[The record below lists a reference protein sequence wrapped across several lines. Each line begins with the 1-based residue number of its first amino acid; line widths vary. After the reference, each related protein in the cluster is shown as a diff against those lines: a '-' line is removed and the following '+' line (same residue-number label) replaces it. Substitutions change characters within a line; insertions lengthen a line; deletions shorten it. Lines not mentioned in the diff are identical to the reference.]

1 MFERKQ
7 RTKKRWKSTDEKKRF
22 FIILFERKQ
31 RTKERWKSTDEQ
43 ICFDK
48 ICVGKG
54 KKDDIYIVVNG
65 DIKCKISIFN

>member
-1 MFERKQ
+1 MKVRKFADEKKRFFIILFERKQ

-31 RTKERWKSTDEQ
+31 RTKERRKSTDEQ
-43 ICFDK
+43 IYFDK

-54 KKDDIYIVVNG
+54 KKG
-65 DIKCKISIFN
+65 DI